1 MKNRHPGG
9 KFKTTFESGLW
20 TVTRVKG
27 TLVTATRGNEV
38 VTRNI
43 SCIKTYHGD
52 HTSCQRSENDRSKER
67 EDKDFRRPGPSAEN
81 GLRNSPTRDRDE
93 FGERE
98 VAPTRVPTQIEEN
111 QPVEVPVEEDSR
123 EVIQRRGMGR
133 YHLRSRLSPP
143 ERLKDYVCE

>member
-1 MKNRHPGG
+1 MKNRRPAG
-9 KFKTTFESGLW
+9 KFKTTFVSGLW

-27 TLVTATRGNEV
+27 MLVTVTRGNEV
-38 VTRNI
+38 VTRNT
-43 SCIKTYHGD
+43 SCFKTYYGD
-52 HTSCQRSENDRSKER
+52 HPVCQRSENDRSHER
-67 EDKDFRRPGPSAEN
+67 EDEDFERPGFTET
-81 GLRNSPTRDRDE
+81 GLKNSPTCTRDD

-98 VAPTRVPTQIEEN
+98 VAPMGVPTQIEEN

-123 EVIQRRGMGR
+123 EVIQRRGRGR